1 MTDEISKMNYN
12 KKEPDNHGQELN
24 IKHPLKCKK
33 ISNYLL
39 SNQFYLY
46 LLKSISSNYWS
57 RDFWKSEIRT
67 TLPYKIKCG
76 NKDFR

>member
-1 MTDEISKMNYN
+1 MTDEISNMNYN

-39 SNQFYLY
+39 SNN
-46 LLKSISSNYWS
+46 SIYIS
-57 RDFWKSEIRT
+57 
-67 TLPYKIKCG
+67 
-76 NKDFR
+76 